1 MLPANMMEMMLTPR
15 RQNRSGVDILNQKKF
30 HMPTA
35 YTILFLL
42 LILVAAATWIIPAG
56 SYDYVDGV
64 PVAGT
69 YHTVEQNPQ
78 GVGDVLKAAFSGF
91 YDAVDVCIF
100 ILMVGGFLGVVMKT
114 GAVDAGVGN
123 VIRLLGGREK
133 WLIPILMLLFGLGGT
148 TYGMWEETM
157 AFYPLLIPVF
167 LAAGYDAVVGISVIL
182 LGAGA
187 GVIAS
192 TVNPFATGIAAGFA
206 GVSLGEG
213 IVLRLLEWV
222 AFEAAAIWFVMAY
235 AAKVKKNPSKSVVGV
250 GAGKIQVSMDQQV
263 PFTAKRKVIMA
274 LFTLTFLI
282 MVYAVVPFDEMGLS
296 LPALGWW
303 FPELSALFL
312 VAGVVIGLIDRMSE
326 EELVE
331 TYVAGC
337 ADLLGVA
344 FIIGISRGIT
354 VLMNDGAITDTVL
367 HWGEQALSGA
377 GAISFTLLVFALYLP
392 LTILI
397 PSSSG
402 LATLSIPIVAPLGK
416 FAGVGGDLVVTAF
429 QSASGLYAVVPF
441 DEMGLSL
448 PALGWWFPELS
459 ALFLVAG
466 VVIGLIDRMSEEELV
481 ETYVA
486 GCADLLGVAFIIGIS
501 RGITVLMNDGAITD
515 TVLHWGEQALSGA
528 GAISFTLLV
537 FALYLPLTILI
548 PSSSGLATLS
558 IPIVAPLGKFA
569 GVGGDLVV
577 TAFQSASGLVNIIT
591 PTAAVVM
598 GALALG
604 HVPYDRWV
612 KYVWKLILWFLLLAL
627 AFLVAGVLLG

>member
-1 MLPANMMEMMLTPR
+1 MDKP
-15 RQNRSGVDILNQKKF
+15 KF
-30 HMPTA
+30 RMPTA

-42 LILVAAATWIIPAG
+42 IILVAAATWFIPSGAD
-56 SYDYVDGV
+56 DYVDGV

-69 YHTVEQNPQ
+69 YHPTTPSPQ
-78 GVGDVLKAAFSGF
+78 GVGEVLKAAFSGF
-91 YDAVDVCIF
+91 YDAVDVCVF

-114 GAVDAGVGN
+114 GAVDAGVGQ
-123 VIRLLGGREK
+123 VIRRLGGREK

-187 GVIAS
+187 GVISS

-213 IVLRLLEWV
+213 ILLRLAQWV
-222 AFEAAAIWFVMAY
+222 VFEGAAIWFVMAY
-235 AAKVKKNPSKSVVGV
+235 AARVKKNPSRSVVGV
-250 GAGKIQVSMDQQV
+250 GAGKLHVSMEETT
-263 PFTAKRKVIMA
+263 PYTPRRKAIMA
-274 LFTLTFLI
+274 VFTLVFLVMI
-282 MVYAVVPFDEMGLS
+282 YGVIPFDEMGLP

-312 VAGVVIGLIDRMSE
+312 VGGIVIGLMDRMGE
-326 EELVE
+326 DEIAD
-331 TYVAGC
+331 TFVAGC

-354 VLMNDGAITDTVL
+354 VLMNDGGITDTVL
-367 HWGEQALSGA
+367 HWGEKALSGA
-377 GAISFTLLVFALYLP
+377 GPISFVLLVYLIYLP

-402 LATLSIPIVAPLGK
+402 LATLSIPI
-416 FAGVGGDLVVTAF
+416 
-429 QSASGLYAVVPF
+429 
-441 DEMGLSL
+441 M
-448 PALGWWFPELS
+448 
-459 ALFLVAG
+459 
-466 VVIGLIDRMSEEELV
+466 
-481 ETYVA
+481 
-486 GCADLLGVAFIIGIS
+486 
-501 RGITVLMNDGAITD
+501 
-515 TVLHWGEQALSGA
+515 
-528 GAISFTLLV
+528 
-537 FALYLPLTILI
+537 
-548 PSSSGLATLS
+548 
-558 IPIVAPLGKFA
+558 APLGKFA

-612 KYVWKLILWFLLLAL
+612 KYVWKLILYFLLLTM
-627 AFLVAGVLLG
+627 AFLMAGVLLG